1 MEEWGKPS
9 PSSPYLNTNL
19 LEVGKMEEPKITINI
34 TTIEDINIVVLKG
47 DIDASTASSVT
58 EKVLP
63 LVEPGSK
70 ILLNMTGVEYMSS
83 AGLRTLLTIHRQITV
98 KEGKL
103 VLVGLVQDVKDTM
116 DVTGF
121 LEHFVTTTDLE
132 SGLKALK

>member
-70 ILLNMTGVEYMSS
+70 ILINMTGVEYMSS
-83 AGLRTLLTIHRQITV
+83 AGLRTLLTIHRQTTV

-121 LEHFVTTTDLE
+121 LEHFVTTKDLE
-132 SGLKALK
+132 AGLKALK